1 MIQLLDMKTE
11 FDEKEME
18 TGRGPKDETDKEEQ
32 AGHEEGLALADPLQM
47 YISKIK
53 QYKPLTREEE
63 SKLAQLYQE
72 TGDKDA
78 ALTLVTSNLMLVVKI
93 AFEFRS
99 QFQNMLDLIQEGN
112 YGLMRAVRKFS
123 PFKGARLSTYAGYWI
138 RAYILKYLL
147 DNWRLVR
154 VGTTNVRRKLLYNLR
169 SLEEKLKSE
178 GIEAGPKLLA
188 ERFGATE
195 ADVIAIQQSLG
206 ASDTSIHQPVEE
218 GSNRQVLDTLP
229 AQNEDIADSMGY
241 DQIMGRF
248 REAVDKFKTNLKPSD
263 LTLLEKRIL
272 ADDPLTLRE
281 IGDIHGVT
289 REAIRQAEGRLLK
302 KLKAYLSEELADIG
316 DIGQLPELNL

>member
-1 MIQLLDMKTE
+1 METE
-11 FDEKEME
+11 FEEKEGE
-18 TGRGPKDETDKEEQ
+18 TGLNPADEVNEEER
-32 AGHEEGLALADPLQM
+32 AEREEGLVLADPLQL

-53 QYKPLTREEE
+53 QYKPLTKEEE
-63 SKLAQLYQE
+63 SKLAQHYQE
-72 TGDKDA
+72 TGDREA
-78 ALTLVTSNLMLVVKI
+78 ALALVTSNLMLVVKI

-188 ERFGATE
+188 KHFGATE

-229 AQNEDIADSMGY
+229 AHNEDIADSMGY
-241 DQIMGRF
+241 DQIMERF
-248 REAVDKFKTNLKPSD
+248 RAAVDKFKKNLKPSD
-263 LTLLEKRIL
+263 VTLLEKRIL

-302 KLKAYLSEELADIG
+302 KLKVFLSEELADIG
-316 DIGQLPELNL
+316 DIGHMPELNL